1 MKNSISTPKVT
12 ELSNSKFMSVSF
24 FKNSAY
30 RGGFE
35 LNIIVGQFNL
45 RIAKHQFAFW
55 KNYEPIFNYTW

>member
-1 MKNSISTPKVT
+1 MKNSISTPEVT
-12 ELSNSKFMSVSF
+12 EVSKSKFMSFSF
-24 FKNSAY
+24 FKNGAY

-55 KNYEPIFNYTW
+55 RNYEPIFNYTW